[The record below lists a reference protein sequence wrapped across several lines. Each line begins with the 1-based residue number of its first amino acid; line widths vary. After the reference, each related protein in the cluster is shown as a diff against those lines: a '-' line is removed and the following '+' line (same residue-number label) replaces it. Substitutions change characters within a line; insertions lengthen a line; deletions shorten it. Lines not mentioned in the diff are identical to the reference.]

1 MMVKKI
7 PQRMCIG
14 CQNMFNKRDLIRIV
28 KDPEGE
34 IFIDPTGKKSGRGA
48 YICSNIEC
56 LQKTIKS
63 KRLEK
68 AFKIKIPDQVYESL
82 QEHFRG

>member
-1 MMVKKI
+1 
-7 PQRMCIG
+7 MCIG

-48 YICSNIEC
+48 YICFNIEC

>member
-1 MMVKKI
+1 
-7 PQRMCIG
+7 MCIG

-34 IFIDPTGKKSGRGA
+34 IFIDQLVKIRSGA

-56 LQKTIKS
+56 LQKQLNQKT
-63 KRLEK
+63 REGL
-68 AFKIKIPDQVYESL
+68 
-82 QEHFRG
+82 

>member
-1 MMVKKI
+1 
-7 PQRMCIG
+7 MCIG

>member
-1 MMVKKI
+1 
-7 PQRMCIG
+7 MCIG
-14 CQNMFNKRDLIRIV
+14 CQNMFNKRDLLRIV
-28 KDPEGE
+28 KNPEGE

-48 YICSNIEC
+48 YICFNIEC

>member
-1 MMVKKI
+1 MVKKI

>member
-1 MMVKKI
+1 MVKKI

-14 CQNMFNKRDLIRIV
+14 CQNMFNKRDLLRIV
-28 KDPEGE
+28 KNPEGE

-48 YICSNIEC
+48 YICFNIEC

-68 AFKIKIPDQVYESL
+68 AFKIKIPDQVYENL

>member
-1 MMVKKI
+1 MVKKI

-14 CQNMFNKRDLIRIV
+14 CQNMYDKKELLRIV
-28 KDPEGE
+28 KNPEGE

-48 YICSNIEC
+48 YVCSNIEC

-68 AFKIKIPDQVYESL
+68 AFKVKIPSEVYESL
-82 QEHFRG
+82 KEHFHG

>member
-1 MMVKKI
+1 MIVKKI

-14 CQNMFNKRDLIRIV
+14 CQNMFNKRDLLRIV
-28 KDPEGE
+28 KNPEGE

-48 YICSNIEC
+48 YICFNIEC

-68 AFKIKIPDQVYESL
+68 AFKIKIPDQV
-82 QEHFRG
+82 